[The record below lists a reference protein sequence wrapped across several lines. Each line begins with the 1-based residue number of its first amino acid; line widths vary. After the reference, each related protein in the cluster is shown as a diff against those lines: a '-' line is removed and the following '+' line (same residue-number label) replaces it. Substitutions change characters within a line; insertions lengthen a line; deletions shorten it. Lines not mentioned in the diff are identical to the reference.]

1 MALEA
6 AEREEARTPGKHG
19 TDAVE
24 AVDPAER
31 LAATPEIAGRWS
43 NRRLRMLL
51 CCAGAPF
58 LIMLDTNI
66 VAVSLPAIA
75 RDFRGAFT
83 DVEWVVSAYVLP
95 FCALL
100 MPAGALADLVGRRRM
115 LLLGLSVFT
124 LASVLCGVAPNLVVL
139 NAARALQAVGAA
151 LQLTASLA
159 VIGQGF
165 EARERVRVY
174 AIWGTVMGIAPS
186 LGPIV
191 GGFVTSYFGWR
202 WAFLINLPIGLGLIS
217 LAVTS
222 TDESRDPH
230 AQRLDVPGIVL
241 FGTGLFSIVWA
252 LIEANAVG
260 WTSSSTLL
268 KLLIGALL
276 LVAFVFAE

>member
-1 MALEA
+1 MDPTGRVMALEI
-6 AEREEARTPGKHG
+6 
-19 TDAVE
+19 
-24 AVDPAER
+24 
-31 LAATPEIAGRWS
+31 PEMPPVRWS
-43 NRRLRMLL
+43 GRKLRMLL

-83 DVEWVVSAYVLP
+83 DVEWVISAYVLP

-100 MPAGALADLVGRRRM
+100 MPAGALADLVGRQRM

-174 AIWGTVMGIAPS
+174 QHT
-186 LGPIV
+186 GP
-191 GGFVTSYFGWR
+191 
-202 WAFLINLPIGLGLIS
+202 
-217 LAVTS
+217 
-222 TDESRDPH
+222 
-230 AQRLDVPGIVL
+230 
-241 FGTGLFSIVWA
+241 
-252 LIEANAVG
+252 
-260 WTSSSTLL
+260 
-268 KLLIGALL
+268 
-276 LVAFVFAE
+276 